1 MDLNMNAEYLKNLS
15 SLAESLESQG
25 FLKEAESVHNLFLKS
40 ASKYDKTYF
49 IPVKQNLNEALN
61 EFDASNY
68 ELDTEGKWEETQTF
82 QDFREQTSD
91 KEMHD
96 PAAVDGDHIV
106 KFDKD
111 TGNIDVF
118 NVIPKH
124 HLDSLHKNPSDKT
137 RFIKRA
143 ED

>member
-1 MDLNMNAEYLKNLS
+1 M
-15 SLAESLESQG
+15 
-25 FLKEAESVHNLFLKS
+25 
-40 ASKYDKTYF
+40 
-49 IPVKQNLNEALN
+49 NEALN

-124 HLDSLHKNPSDKT
+124 HLDSLHKNPSKQT

-143 ED
+143 KD

>member
-1 MDLNMNAEYLKNLS
+1 M
-15 SLAESLESQG
+15 
-25 FLKEAESVHNLFLKS
+25 FLKTSSE
-40 ASKYDKTYF
+40 YDKTYF
-49 IPVKQNLNEALN
+49 VPVKKNLNEALN
-61 EFDASNY
+61 EFDPSNY
-68 ELDTEGKWEETQTF
+68 ELDTEGKWEDTQTI
-82 QDFREQTSD
+82 QDFREETSD

-106 KFDKD
+106 KFDKE
-111 TGNIDVF
+111 TGDVDVF

-124 HLDSLHKNPSDKT
+124 HLETLHNNPSDKS

>member
-1 MDLNMNAEYLKNLS
+1 MSAEYLKNLS
-15 SLAESLESQG
+15 SIAESLEEQG
-25 FLKEAESVHNLFLKS
+25 FFVEANRIHQLFLKTS
-40 ASKYDKTYF
+40 SEYDKTYF
-49 IPVKQNLNEALN
+49 VPVKQNLNEALN
-61 EFDASNY
+61 EFDSSNY
-68 ELDTEGKWEETQTF
+68 ELDTEGKWENTQTI
-82 QDFREQTSD
+82 QDFREETSD

-106 KFDKD
+106 KFDQE
-111 TGNIDVF
+111 TGDVDVF

-124 HLDSLHKNPSDKT
+124 HLETLHNNPSDKS